1 MWLKFK
7 NKLPQ
12 SAVWWLYD

>member
-1 MWLKFK
+1 MINNL

-12 SAVWWLYD
+12 SAECMS